1 MTAEQAKKLSLI
13 FRQVRDVVKNSIDD
27 LADIAENALSVF
39 VESETISRKELLPMT
54 SESRL
59 LNKTELAKRLGIS
72 VRKVSDLQTEG
83 LPTVK
88 LGKRVLFDYEDVLIW
103 AKDKKIKSRRKN
115 KLRVVK

>member
-1 MTAEQAKKLSLI
+1 MTAEQAKKLGLI

-39 VESETISRKELLPMT
+39 VESENTTRRELPPVIN
-54 SESRL
+54 ENRL
-59 LNKTELAKRLGIS
+59 LDKTELAERLGIS

-88 LGKRVLFDYEDVLIW
+88 LGKSVRFDYDEVLIW
-103 AKDKKIKSRRKN
+103 AKDRKIKSRRKN
-115 KLRVVK
+115 NLRVVK